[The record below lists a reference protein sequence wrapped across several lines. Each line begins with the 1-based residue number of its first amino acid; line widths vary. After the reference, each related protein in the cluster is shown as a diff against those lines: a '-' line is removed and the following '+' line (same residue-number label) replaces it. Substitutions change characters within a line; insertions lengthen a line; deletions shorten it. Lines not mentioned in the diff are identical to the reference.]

1 MVTQITFN
9 SALPEFNFR
18 RPFWEATA
26 MKRICSLVVL
36 MLLSSSAHAGNSF
49 SFVVG
54 GHRIHIGAAR
64 HCRSALCVFA
74 SIPGVYETRRGRD
87 RNEDRDEPAPAKPVA
102 AAPSPQQ
109 VATSATVPPAVKPS
123 VQPVASA
130 PPATVALATSTTR
143 EVAPPAPMTAA
154 PTAPATTGTI
164 IVMPAPPAASIGP
177 PEPAPIVP
185 ASTTP
190 PASGTIIVI
199 AAPAPPP
206 IEPPP
211 LAAPPAAAAPP
222 VVKISH
228 EDDAPTP
235 LGDWQTE
242 GKKGSVRIEPCG
254 HALCGYVLNPSS
266 NAAGETLLINMK
278 PKTGPEKA
286 VSIWSG
292 NIFSRD
298 SGNTYYATMTMRSPN
313 SLRVEA
319 CALGRFFCS
328 GNLWTRI
335 APQPDK
341 LITSRQVSPAPP
353 S

>member
-1 MVTQITFN
+1 
-9 SALPEFNFR
+9 
-18 RPFWEATA
+18 

-64 HCRSALCVFA
+64 HCRSTSCVFV
-74 SIPGVYETRRGRD
+74 SIPGVYETRRRRD

-102 AAPSPQQ
+102 AAPAPQQ
-109 VATSATVPPAVKPS
+109 VSTSAIVPPAVKPS
-123 VQPVASA
+123 VQSVASA
-130 PPATVALATSTTR
+130 PSATVTLAASTTR
-143 EVAPPAPMTAA
+143 EVAPPAPMTPA
-154 PTAPATTGTI
+154 PTAPVTTGTI
-164 IVMPAPPAASIGP
+164 IVMPAPPAAPIEP
-177 PEPAPIVP
+177 PLIAP

-190 PASGTIIVI
+190 PASGTIIVM
-199 AAPAPPP
+199 PAPLAPL

-211 LAAPPAAAAPP
+211 LAAPPAAAPP

-254 HALCGYVLNPSS
+254 HALCGYVLNSSS

-278 PKTGPEKA
+278 PKTASDKTTSEKA
-286 VSIWSG
+286 ASIWTG

-298 SGNTYYATMTMRSPN
+298 SGNTYYATMTMKSPN
-313 SLRVEA
+313 ALRVEA
-319 CALGRFFCS
+319 CALGKFFCS
-328 GNLWTRI
+328 GNVWTRVV
-335 APQPDK
+335 APSAQV
-341 LITSRQVSPAPP
+341 TSTQDAPAPR

>member
-1 MVTQITFN
+1 
-9 SALPEFNFR
+9 
-18 RPFWEATA
+18 

-64 HCRSALCVFA
+64 HCRSASCVFV

-102 AAPSPQQ
+102 AAPAPQQ
-109 VATSATVPPAVKPS
+109 VATSAIVPPAVKPS

-130 PPATVALATSTTR
+130 PSATVTLAAATTR
-143 EVAPPAPMTAA
+143 EVAALAPMTPA

-164 IVMPAPPAASIGP
+164 IVMPAPP
-177 PEPAPIVP
+177 PAPIEPPPIAP
-185 ASTTP
+185 ASTTS
-190 PASGTIIVI
+190 PATGTIIVM
-199 AAPAPPP
+199 PAPPAPP

-222 VVKISH
+222 IVKISH

-235 LGDWQTE
+235 LRDWQTE

-278 PKTGPEKA
+278 PKTASEKA
-286 VSIWSG
+286 VSTWSG

-298 SGNTYYATMTMRSPN
+298 SGNTYYATMTMKSPN
-313 SLRVEA
+313 ALRVEA
-319 CALGRFFCS
+319 CALGKFFCS
-328 GNLWTRI
+328 GNVWTRI
-335 APQPDK
+335 LAPPAQV
-341 LITSRQVSPAPP
+341 TSTQDAPAPR

>member
-1 MVTQITFN
+1 
-9 SALPEFNFR
+9 
-18 RPFWEATA
+18 
-26 MKRICSLVVL
+26 MKRFHSLVVL
-36 MLLSSSAHAGNSF
+36 MLLSSSAHAGNSL
-49 SFVVG
+49 SFVIG

-64 HCRSALCVFA
+64 HCRSASCVFV

-109 VATSATVPPAVKPS
+109 VSTPAIVPPAAKPS

-130 PPATVALATSTTR
+130 PPATVTLAASTTR
-143 EVAPPAPMTAA
+143 EVAPPAPMR

-164 IVMPAPPAASIGP
+164 IVMPAPPLAPIEP
-177 PEPAPIVP
+177 PKPAPITP

-190 PASGTIIVI
+190 PATGTIIVMP
-199 AAPAPPP
+199 APPTAPIEPPP

-211 LAAPPAAAAPP
+211 VAAPSAPAAAPPA
-222 VVKISH
+222 VKISH

-266 NAAGETLLINMK
+266 KTSGETLLINMK
-278 PKTGPEKA
+278 PKTASDKTASDKTASDKTASEKA
-286 VSIWSG
+286 ASIWSG

-298 SGNTYYATMTMRSPN
+298 SGNTYYATMTMTSPN

-319 CALGRFFCS
+319 CALGKFFCS
-328 GNLWTRI
+328 GNVWTRI
-335 APQPDK
+335 VAPPA
-341 LITSRQVSPAPP
+341 QVTATQDLPAPR

>member
-1 MVTQITFN
+1 MASKPAVCRAPRVVTQITFN

-18 RPFWEATA
+18 RPFREATA

-64 HCRSALCVFA
+64 HCRSASCLFV
-74 SIPGVYETRRGRD
+74 SIPGVHETRRGRD
-87 RNEDRDEPAPAKPVA
+87 RNEDRDQQPSAKPVA
-102 AAPSPQQ
+102 PAPAPQQ
-109 VATSATVPPAVKPS
+109 VSTSVIVPPAVKPA
-123 VQPVASA
+123 VQPVALA
-130 PPATVALATSTTR
+130 PPASVTLAASTAR
-143 EVAPPAPMTAA
+143 EVAPPAPMTPA

-164 IVMPAPPAASIGP
+164 IVMPAP
-177 PEPAPIVP
+177 
-185 ASTTP
+185 
-190 PASGTIIVI
+190 
-199 AAPAPPP
+199 APPP

-211 LAAPPAAAAPP
+211 LAAPPAPAAASP
-222 VVKISH
+222 VVKISR

-298 SGNTYYATMTMRSPN
+298 SGNIYYATMTMRSPN

>member
-1 MVTQITFN
+1 MERFC
-9 SALPEFNFR
+9 F
-18 RPFWEATA
+18 
-26 MKRICSLVVL
+26 LVVL
-36 MLLSSSAHAGNSF
+36 MLFSSSAHAGNSF
-49 SFVVG
+49 SFVIG
-54 GHRIHIGAAR
+54 GHSIHIGAAR
-64 HCRSALCVFA
+64 HCRSASCVFV
-74 SIPGVYETRRGRD
+74 SIPGIYETRRGRD

-102 AAPSPQQ
+102 AAPPPQQ
-109 VATSATVPPAVKPS
+109 VSTSAIVPPAVKPS

-130 PPATVALATSTTR
+130 PPATVALAASTTR
-143 EVAPPAPMTAA
+143 EVTAPAPMTPA

-164 IVMPAPPAASIGP
+164 IVMPAPPAAPIEP
-177 PEPAPIVP
+177 PKPAPITP

-190 PASGTIIVI
+190 PATGTIIVM
-199 AAPAPPP
+199 PAPPTVP

-211 LAAPPAAAAPP
+211 VAAPSAPAAAPPA
-222 VVKISH
+222 VKISH

-266 NAAGETLLINMK
+266 KTSGETLLINMK
-278 PKTGPEKA
+278 PKTASDKTASDKTASDKTASEKA

-298 SGNTYYATMTMRSPN
+298 SGNTYYATMTMTSPN

-319 CALGRFFCS
+319 CALGKFFCS
-328 GNLWTRI
+328 GNVWTRI
-335 APQPDK
+335 VAPPA
-341 LITSRQVSPAPP
+341 QVTATQDAPAPR

>member
-1 MVTQITFN
+1 
-9 SALPEFNFR
+9 
-18 RPFWEATA
+18 
-26 MKRICSLVVL
+26 MKRFHSLVVL
-36 MLLSSSAHAGNSF
+36 MLLSSSAHAGNSL
-49 SFVVG
+49 SFVIG

-64 HCRSALCVFA
+64 HCRSASCVFV

-109 VATSATVPPAVKPS
+109 VSTSAIVPPAAKPS

-130 PPATVALATSTTR
+130 PPATVTLAASTTR
-143 EVAPPAPMTAA
+143 EVAPPAPMR
-154 PTAPATTGTI
+154 PTAQATTRTIIVMPAPPLAPIEPPKPAPITPASTTPPATGTI
-164 IVMPAPPAASIGP
+164 IVMPAPPTV
-177 PEPAPIVP
+177 PIE
-185 ASTTP
+185 
-190 PASGTIIVI
+190 
-199 AAPAPPP
+199 PPP

-211 LAAPPAAAAPP
+211 AAAPPA
-222 VVKISH
+222 VKISH

-266 NAAGETLLINMK
+266 KTSGETLLINMK
-278 PKTGPEKA
+278 PKTASDKTASDETASEKA
-286 VSIWSG
+286 ASIWTG

-298 SGNTYYATMTMRSPN
+298 SGNTYYATMTMTSPN

-319 CALGRFFCS
+319 CALGKFFCS
-328 GNLWTRI
+328 GNVWTRI
-335 APQPDK
+335 VAPPAQV
-341 LITSRQVSPAPP
+341 TARQDPPAPR

>member
-1 MVTQITFN
+1 
-9 SALPEFNFR
+9 
-18 RPFWEATA
+18 
-26 MKRICSLVVL
+26 MKRFHSLVVL
-36 MLLSSSAHAGNSF
+36 MLLSSSAHAGNSL

-64 HCRSALCVFA
+64 HCRSASCVFV

-109 VATSATVPPAVKPS
+109 VSTSAIVPPAAKPS

-130 PPATVALATSTTR
+130 PPATVTLAASTTR
-143 EVAPPAPMTAA
+143 EVAPPAPMR
-154 PTAPATTGTI
+154 PTAPATTGPIIVLPAPPLAPIEPPKPAPITPASTTPPATGTI
-164 IVMPAPPAASIGP
+164 IVMPAPPT
-177 PEPAPIVP
+177 APIE
-185 ASTTP
+185 
-190 PASGTIIVI
+190 
-199 AAPAPPP
+199 PPP

-211 LAAPPAAAAPP
+211 VAAPSAPAAAPPA
-222 VVKISH
+222 VKISH

-266 NAAGETLLINMK
+266 KTSGETLLINMK
-278 PKTGPEKA
+278 PKTASDKTASDKTASEKA
-286 VSIWSG
+286 GSIWSG

-298 SGNTYYATMTMRSPN
+298 SGNTYYATMTMTSPN

-319 CALGRFFCS
+319 CALGKFFCS
-328 GNLWTRI
+328 GNVWTRI
-335 APQPDK
+335 VAPPA
-341 LITSRQVSPAPP
+341 QVTATQDLPAPR

>member
-1 MVTQITFN
+1 
-9 SALPEFNFR
+9 
-18 RPFWEATA
+18 
-26 MKRICSLVVL
+26 MKRFHSLVVL
-36 MLLSSSAHAGNSF
+36 MLLSSSAHAGNSL
-49 SFVVG
+49 SFVIG

-64 HCRSALCVFA
+64 HCRSASCVFV

-109 VATSATVPPAVKPS
+109 VSTSAIVPPAAKPS

-130 PPATVALATSTTR
+130 PPATVTLAASTTR
-143 EVAPPAPMTAA
+143 EVAPPAPMR

-164 IVMPAPPAASIGP
+164 IVMPAPPLAPIELP
-177 PEPAPIVP
+177 KPAPITP

-190 PASGTIIVI
+190 PATGTIIVMP
-199 AAPAPPP
+199 APPTVPIEPPP

-211 LAAPPAAAAPP
+211 VAVPPA
-222 VVKISH
+222 VKISH

-266 NAAGETLLINMK
+266 KTSGETLLINMK
-278 PKTGPEKA
+278 PKTASDKTASDKTASDKTASEKA
-286 VSIWSG
+286 GSIWSG

-298 SGNTYYATMTMRSPN
+298 SGNTYYATMTMTSPN

-328 GNLWTRI
+328 KIVWTRI
-335 APQPDK
+335 VAPPA
-341 LITSRQVSPAPP
+341 QVTATQDLPAPR

>member
-1 MVTQITFN
+1 
-9 SALPEFNFR
+9 
-18 RPFWEATA
+18 
-26 MKRICSLVVL
+26 MKRFHSLVVL
-36 MLLSSSAHAGNSF
+36 MLLSSSAHAGNSL
-49 SFVVG
+49 SFVIG

-64 HCRSALCVFA
+64 HCRSASCVVV

-87 RNEDRDEPAPAKPVA
+87 RTEDRADPAPAKPVA
-102 AAPSPQQ
+102 AATSPQQ
-109 VATSATVPPAVKPS
+109 VSTSAIVPPAAKPS

-130 PPATVALATSTTR
+130 PPATVTLAASTTR
-143 EVAPPAPMTAA
+143 EVAPPAPMR

-164 IVMPAPPAASIGP
+164 IVMPAPPLAPIEP
-177 PEPAPIVP
+177 PKPAPITP

-190 PASGTIIVI
+190 PATGTIIVMP
-199 AAPAPPP
+199 APPTVPIEPPP

-211 LAAPPAAAAPP
+211 VAAPSAPAAAPPA
-222 VVKISH
+222 VKISH

-242 GKKGSVRIEPCG
+242 GKKGSVRIEACG

-266 NAAGETLLINMK
+266 KTSGETLLINMK
-278 PKTGPEKA
+278 PKTASDKTASDKTASDKTASEKA
-286 VSIWSG
+286 ASIWTG

-298 SGNTYYATMTMRSPN
+298 SGNTYYATMTMTSPN

-319 CALGRFFCS
+319 CALGKFFCS
-328 GNLWTRI
+328 GNVWTRI
-335 APQPDK
+335 VAPPA
-341 LITSRQVSPAPP
+341 QVTATQDLPAPR

>member
-1 MVTQITFN
+1 
-9 SALPEFNFR
+9 
-18 RPFWEATA
+18 
-26 MKRICSLVVL
+26 MKRFHSLVVL
-36 MLLSSSAHAGNSF
+36 MLLSSSAHAGNSLA
-49 SFVVG
+49 FVIG

-64 HCRSALCVFA
+64 HCRSASCVFV

-87 RNEDRDEPAPAKPVA
+87 RNEDRNEPAPAKPVA

-109 VATSATVPPAVKPS
+109 VSTSAIVPPAAP
-123 VQPVASA
+123 A
-130 PPATVALATSTTR
+130 PPATVTLAASTTR
-143 EVAPPAPMTAA
+143 EVAPPAPMR

-164 IVMPAPPAASIGP
+164 IVMPAPPLAPIELP
-177 PEPAPIVP
+177 KPAPITP

-190 PASGTIIVI
+190 PGTRTTVVMPPPPTVPIE
-199 AAPAPPP
+199 PPP

-211 LAAPPAAAAPP
+211 VAVPSAPAAAPPA
-222 VVKISH
+222 VKISH

-266 NAAGETLLINMK
+266 KTSGETLLINMK
-278 PKTGPEKA
+278 PKTASDKTASDKTASDKTASEKA
-286 VSIWSG
+286 SSIWSG

-298 SGNTYYATMTMRSPN
+298 SGNTYYATMTMTSPN

-319 CALGRFFCS
+319 CALGKFFCS
-328 GNLWTRI
+328 GNVWTRI
-335 APQPDK
+335 VAPPA
-341 LITSRQVSPAPP
+341 QVTATQDLPAPR

>member
-1 MVTQITFN
+1 
-9 SALPEFNFR
+9 
-18 RPFWEATA
+18 
-26 MKRICSLVVL
+26 MKRFHSLVVL
-36 MLLSSSAHAGNSF
+36 MLLSSSAHAGNSL
-49 SFVVG
+49 SFVIG

-64 HCRSALCVFA
+64 HCRSASCVFV

-109 VATSATVPPAVKPS
+109 VSTPAIVPPAAKPS

-130 PPATVALATSTTR
+130 PPATVTLAASTTR
-143 EVAPPAPMTAA
+143 EVAPPAPMR

-164 IVMPAPPAASIGP
+164 IVMPAPPLAPIEP
-177 PEPAPIVP
+177 PKPAPITP

-190 PASGTIIVI
+190 PATGTIIVMP
-199 AAPAPPP
+199 APPTAPIEPPP

-211 LAAPPAAAAPP
+211 VPAPAAAPPA
-222 VVKISH
+222 VKISH

-266 NAAGETLLINMK
+266 KTSGETLLINMK
-278 PKTGPEKA
+278 PKTASDKTASDKTASEKA
-286 VSIWSG
+286 ASIWSG

-298 SGNTYYATMTMRSPN
+298 SGNTYYATMTMTSPN

-319 CALGRFFCS
+319 CALGKFFCS
-328 GNLWTRI
+328 GNVWTRI
-335 APQPDK
+335 VAPPA
-341 LITSRQVSPAPP
+341 QVTATQDLPAPR